1 MQYYLFTT
9 VLQSH
14 LNDQLE
20 SLQILLYKLQN
31 KTFADLYLLGP
42 RKKKGRKRTLDYFQI
57 KFITNIALTEMFAH
71 VKDCLDWIKD
81 HEDEAVINPI
91 NTINSAFET
100 YAIGK
105 EKQNQ

>member
-1 MQYYLFTT
+1 
-9 VLQSH
+9 
-14 LNDQLE
+14 
-20 SLQILLYKLQN
+20 
-31 KTFADLYLLGP
+31 
-42 RKKKGRKRTLDYFQI
+42 
-57 KFITNIALTEMFAH
+57 MFAH
-71 VKDCLDWIKD
+71 VKDCLDWTKD